1 MKTNLLLF
9 SGLFN
14 KRQFFVDFTAGND
27 ANSGRSTAS
36 PWKTVAK
43 INAYTDF
50 ISNDRVRFKRAETW
64 DLSGG
69 GLIVPRHSLRFG
81 AYGSGALPILD
92 GGRAINN
99 VFDTA
104 GKDGSYIESVHVK
117 SGIAFGF
124 EIDNS
129 HNGVLTGVEA
139 SDCGND
145 NILFTNNS
153 FDWTVGNISSHDNYD
168 GGSGAGLSLFE
179 IKDGCHDIAA
189 DSLTLDGSVDLGLT
203 IHSHNPLQG
212 DCMPYNITIRNVAIT
227 DCVDTALRVAKQDTQ
242 ADATSRNILLENF
255 TIGGTA
261 GVGLSVV
268 ETALAQVLSGV
279 TFKNGVVNLLG
290 AINQFPM
297 TCLGTAT
304 YQNMV
309 FAGTYPNQ
317 VDTKGNAE
325 FYNCVFYRP
334 SSGTLQIKNS
344 PVRTKLRNCI
354 IYSVGII
361 CIDFQS
367 ITGIED
373 VDYNLYWSEALANSW
388 KWNGVAGNWATWQGL
403 GNDLNSPTPANPN
416 FVNPVSDWH
425 LQAGSPAIDAGV
437 DVGLAYLG
445 DAPDCGAYEKA

>member
-1 MKTNLLLF
+1 MRSRLLLMT
-9 SGLFN
+9 GLFN
-14 KRQFFVDFTAGND
+14 KRQFFVDFTTGND
-27 ANSGRSTAS
+27 SNSGRSSAS

-50 ISNDRVRFKRAETW
+50 ISGDRVRFDRGETW
-64 DLSGG
+64 DVSGG
-69 GLIVPRHSLRFG
+69 GLAVPHHGLHFG
-81 AYGSGALPILD
+81 AYGSGALPIID

-99 VFDTA
+99 VFDTN
-104 GKDGSYIESVHVK
+104 GKHGLAIENIHAR
-117 SGIAFGF
+117 SGIAFGY
-124 EIDNS
+124 EIDAS
-129 HNGVLTGVEA
+129 HDVVMSGIEA

-145 NILFTNNS
+145 NILFTNNAYNCAAS
-153 FDWTVGNISSHDNYD
+153 NINSHDNYD

-179 IKDGCHDIAA
+179 IKDGCHDITA
-189 DSLTLDGSVDLGLT
+189 DGLTLDTSVDLGLT

-212 DCMPYNITIRNVAIT
+212 DCMPYNITINNAAIT
-227 DCVDTALRVAKQDTQ
+227 DCADVGLRVAKQDTQ
-242 ADATSRNILLENF
+242 VDGASRNILIQNC
-255 TIGGTA
+255 TVGGTGA
-261 GVGLSVV
+261 TGLGVV
-268 ETALAQVLSGV
+268 ETALAKVLSGV
-279 TFKNGVVNLLG
+279 TFKNIVVNMLG

-304 YQNMV
+304 FQNCV
-309 FAGTYPNQ
+309 FAGTYPSQ
-317 VDTKGNAE
+317 VDTKGNGI
-325 FYNCVFYRP
+325 FHNCVFYRNT
-334 SSGTLQIKNS
+334 SNTLQIKNS
-344 PVRTKLRNCI
+344 PVSTVLRNCI
-354 IYSVGII
+354 VYSTGII

-373 VDYNLYWSEALANSW
+373 VDYNLYWSEVLANSW

-445 DAPDCGAYEKA
+445 AAPDCGYAEKA